1 MYGHTK
7 LTNSLY
13 IFFRYQHAERF
24 TFAQSAGQTPKCGEV
39 TVEPLGEAT
48 QEAASFGCA

>member
-1 MYGHTK
+1 MYGLTK
-7 LTNSLY
+7 LTNALY
-13 IFFRYQHAERF
+13 WIPAERS